1 MNYNQYLNSI
11 KEIETKRKKLDELE
25 KEIKDEARR
34 EGLFLFELKELIE
47 EIEQVSLQ
55 NINNTDVQISMKVP
69 DYCKDIEA
77 VRNRL
82 NNDHAIMS
90 TFFFACGGISLTTR
104 LDKDT
109 KLSDGTSIWNHI
121 SISKGKNPFGQR
133 LLQIDK
139 DAQKK
144 VMFYINP
151 DSDLL
156 KNTTVA
162 VAVENI
168 IKRRESKIDKQ
179 NKETT
184 REK

>member
-1 MNYNQYLNSI
+1 MKYNQYLNSI
-11 KEIETKRKKLDELE
+11 EEINQQRKKLDELE

-34 EGLFLFELKELIE
+34 EGLFLFELKELVD
-47 EIEQVSLQ
+47 EIQSISYYH
-55 NINNTDVQISMKVP
+55 INNTDVQISMKVP

-90 TFFFACGGISLTTR
+90 TFFVACGGISLTTR

-109 KLSDGTSIWNHI
+109 KLSDGTSIWDHI

-133 LLQIDK
+133 LLQINK
-139 DAQKK
+139 KAQNK

-162 VAVENI
+162 VAVKNI
-168 IKRRESKIDKQ
+168 IKRRENKIDKQ